1 MKWLIWP
8 WQNVSCNSW
17 VAFTACFGSLSTG
30 TMEHLQSP
38 LLRLLNLSRLYN
50 SKAACVLVNSFYSL
64 YHIIDYKLLTD
75 SLWKPQIPKL
85 SHLLLSVLQMTIYG
99 CHCKP
104 LHGVFILSLIL
115 DLRPLSH
122 ISRDWLVTGWH
133 GQHLICPFW
142 APCCDHLWSYAT
154 VFIHGHPAFCFLRMY
169 WIVNVTTPNLLCFL
183 WWISVVF

>member
-1 MKWLIWP
+1 MFPATPVLLSQYALDHCAPLLWSISNHLSCVCLIW
-8 WQNVSCNSW
+8 
-17 VAFTACFGSLSTG
+17 ADGITLK
-30 TMEHLQSP
+30 
-38 LLRLLNLSRLYN
+38 LLCILG
-50 SKAACVLVNSFYSL
+50 NSFYSL

-75 SLWKPQIPKL
+75 SLWKPQIPKS

-115 DLRPLSH
+115 DLRLLSH
-122 ISRDWLVTGWH
+122 RHRDWLVTGWH

-154 VFIHGHPAFCFLRMY
+154 VFVHGHPAFCFLRMY